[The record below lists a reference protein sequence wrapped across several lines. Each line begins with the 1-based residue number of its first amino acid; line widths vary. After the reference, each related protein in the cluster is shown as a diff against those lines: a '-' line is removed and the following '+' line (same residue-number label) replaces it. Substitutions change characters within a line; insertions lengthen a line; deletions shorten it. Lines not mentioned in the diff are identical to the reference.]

1 MAGAGTPIP
10 SGGKRA
16 VDFNLNMVPFI
27 DLLSVLLAFLLVSAV
42 WGPNTQLDV
51 TTGAETNTPGEAVEP
66 GPRATL
72 TIARSGYRWAFASE
86 GGHLDRAGDGWDR
99 EGLRRSLAQ
108 LRFEHPGLREVVVA
122 AEDQVPYEELIAA
135 MDLCLSL
142 GLDGLSVSGV
152 DP

>member
-1 MAGAGTPIP
+1 MAGAGTPTP

-51 TTGAETNTPGEAVEP
+51 TTGAETNAPGEAAEH
-66 GPRATL
+66 GPQARL
-72 TIARSGYRWAFASE
+72 TIAQGGYRMTFAGE
-86 GGHLDRAGDGWDR
+86 GGQLDRLGDGWDR
-99 EGLRRSLAQ
+99 EGLRRWLGQ
-108 LRFEHPGLREVVVA
+108 LRFEHPELREVVVA
-122 AEDQVPYEELIAA
+122 AEDHVPYEELIAA

-152 DP
+152 EP